1 MLCFFLNLLFILY
14 TQITN
19 NKQNQALGVVGTN
32 VTDGPN
38 KIYIGSIP
46 PQLTDDNVKE
56 ILSAFGQLKAFNL
69 VRDPGS
75 VLSKGYAFCEY
86 TDASLTQVAIEG
98 LNGLPVADKQLQVRV
113 ANLSAKAQQAQAQTQ
128 AQQSYYLPG
137 GNMASHFIIII
148 FYFNFFS
155 PCIII

>member
-1 MLCFFLNLLFILY
+1 
-14 TQITN
+14 
-19 NKQNQALGVVGTN
+19 VVGTN

-86 TDASLTQVAIEG
+86 TDSSLTQVAIEG

-113 ANLSAKAQQAQAQTQ
+113 ANLSAKAQQAQAQ
-128 AQQSYYLPG
+128 AQQSHYLPG
-137 GNMASHFIIII
+137 GNMAAILFLLIII
-148 FYFNFFS
+148 FYFIL
-155 PCIII
+155 C